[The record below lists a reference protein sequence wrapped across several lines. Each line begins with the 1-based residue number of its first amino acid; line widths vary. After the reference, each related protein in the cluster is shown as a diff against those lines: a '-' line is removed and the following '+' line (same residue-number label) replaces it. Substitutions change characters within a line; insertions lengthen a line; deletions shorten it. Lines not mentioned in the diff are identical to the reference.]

1 MLNDIPS
8 AHHQKYYLLFLYAK
22 LLYSIHQISIMLFNK
37 YFGPYKKT
45 K

>member
-1 MLNDIPS
+1 MTYHPLIIKNTI
-8 AHHQKYYLLFLYAK
+8 LIFLYDK